1 MQRAADQIYI
11 YWLLSLHNVVYLLIL
26 SSFLLV
32 CQSNYC
38 VYGIQILA
46 FYASWLALPGS
57 LVFFFFPPQFFVSYT
72 SILYFIILYI
82 FILFIYYI
90 NTFIFI
96 YFVSYKT
103 KMFRKVTKNSNFVEK
118 IYEDYVSS
126 QTFPLNIYQVAKSC
140 LTLQPHGPPP
150 GSSSCGIYQ
159 ARILEWFAISFS
171 KGSSWPRNQT
181 CVSCIT
187 DILLHWRQSLS
198 HGATQE
204 VHTSSS
210 IHTIYFTFWY
220 VL

>member
-1 MQRAADQIYI
+1 
-11 YWLLSLHNVVYLLIL
+11 
-26 SSFLLV
+26 
-32 CQSNYC
+32 
-38 VYGIQILA
+38 
-46 FYASWLALPGS
+46 
-57 LVFFFFPPQFFVSYT
+57 
-72 SILYFIILYI
+72 
-82 FILFIYYI
+82 
-90 NTFIFI
+90 
-96 YFVSYKT
+96 
-103 KMFRKVTKNSNFVEK
+103 MFRKVTKNSNFVEK

-150 GSSSCGIYQ
+150 GSSSYGIYQ

-198 HGATQE
+198 HAATQE

-220 VL
+220 VLKLGIVLILIHNPKTLDELSQKKERHLKNKIVYRVLNVSVIHKVTSIVIHF